1 MSEDTHPF
9 LYSQVFPTNS
19 NISCA
24 LFCMLLE
31 YYTPKGIPYSFFTLL
46 AFVFIEGVDK
56 DDLDNSWRLVKK
68 NITPWLLL
76 SFPLLQG

>member
-9 LYSQVFPTNS
+9 LSPQVFPTNS
-19 NISCA
+19 SILYA

-31 YYTPKGIPYSFFTLL
+31 DYMPTGIPYSFFALL
-46 AFVFIEGVDK
+46 AFIFIEGVDE
-56 DDLDNSWRLVKK
+56 DDLDNSSRLVKK

-76 SFPLLQG
+76 

>member
-9 LYSQVFPTNS
+9 LSSQVFPTNS
-19 NISCA
+19 NILYA

-31 YYTPKGIPYSFFTLL
+31 DYMPTGIPYSFLTLL
-46 AFVFIEGVDK
+46 AFVFIEGVDE
-56 DDLDNSWRLVKK
+56 DDLDNSSRLAKK

-76 SFPLLQG
+76 